1 VNSVDIIGIDCS
13 TNHRKLGIAKG
24 HYSDG
29 KLSITEVTTGQPNH
43 VQTISSWLKKSTRSL
58 IALDAPLGWPQA
70 MGANLASHRA
80 GAVID
85 IEPNSMFRRHTDWFI
100 KQKIGKQ
107 SLDVGSNLIARTAL
121 FALNLIDSIRK
132 ETGSPIPLAWSPQ
145 FVETSAAIEV
155 YPAATLEARGIS
167 SSGYKKP
174 AQLDR
179 RREILSLLGGEIQV
193 ECDEEKIVANDDNLD
208 AVLCLLAAADFV
220 GNKAYK
226 PPPDMKHTVEKESWI
241 WVKRK

>member
-29 KLSITEVTTGQPNH
+29 KLLITNVVTGQLNH
-43 VQTISSWLKKSTRSL
+43 VQTISSWLMNSTRSL

-80 GAVID
+80 GAVIE

-100 KQKIGKQ
+100 KHKLNKQ

-121 FALNLIDSIRK
+121 FALKLIESIRK
-132 ETGSPIPLAWSPQ
+132 ETGRSIPLAWSPQ
-145 FVETSAAIEV
+145 FAEKSAVIEV
-155 YPAATLEARGIS
+155 YPAATLEARGVS

-174 AQLDR
+174 AQLER
-179 RREILSLLGGEIQV
+179 RREILSLLEGEIQV
-193 ECDEEKIVANDDNLD
+193 ECGEEMVVSSDDNLD
-208 AVLCLLAAADFV
+208 AVLCVLAAADFL
-220 GNKAYK
+220 GNEAYK
-226 PPPDMKHTVEKESWI
+226 PPEDMKHTVEKESWI